1 MKELLAVLE
10 AGRHERIPAL
20 VEDSLTR
27 HSPQAVCDALT
38 EGMGRVSARYRAG
51 ELFLPEVFACAR
63 AMNAALTA
71 LRPALGNRRFLARAA
86 VCTVRGDLHD
96 VGKNLVKMFLESA
109 GFETEDLGVDCPPE
123 RVVRAAREGAR
134 LVCLSCMLTTALPAM
149 EETVRALER
158 AGVRG
163 RIRLMV
169 GGASVTQAFAERIG
183 ADAYT
188 EDAAAAA
195 QTARAFFEEER
206 DGATRKDG

>member
-1 MKELLAVLE
+1 MKELLAALE

-27 HSPQAVCDALT
+27 FSPQAVCDALT

-71 LRPALGNRRFLARAA
+71 LRPGLGNRRFLARAA

-96 VGKNLVKMFLESA
+96 VGKNIVKMFLESA

-206 DGATRKDG
+206 DGAPRKDG

>member
-1 MKELLAVLE
+1 MKELLAALE

-27 HSPQAVCDALT
+27 FSPQAVCDALT

-71 LRPALGNRRFLARAA
+71 LRPGLGNRRFLARAA

-96 VGKNLVKMFLESA
+96 VGKNIVKMFLESA
-109 GFETEDLGVDCPPE
+109 GFETEDLGVDCPPP
-123 RVVRAAREGAR
+123 RVVRAARGGAR

-149 EETVRALER
+149 EETVRARER

-206 DGATRKDG
+206 DGAPRKDG